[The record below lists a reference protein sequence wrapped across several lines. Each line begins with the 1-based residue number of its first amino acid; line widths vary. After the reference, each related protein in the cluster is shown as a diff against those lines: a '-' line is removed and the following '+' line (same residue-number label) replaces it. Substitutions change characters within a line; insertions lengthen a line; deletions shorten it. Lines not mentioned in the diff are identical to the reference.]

1 MGLCRDSLTVTKVS
15 CRRFLDTTCA
25 FQKQKSI
32 FVDVMGGYSFCVF
45 SGYIFLVF
53 FFSCFFLPL
62 SKTDRDRSECDTLQ
76 PWQDCQSALSEYSTE
91 VSREVEPIAVVD

>member
-32 FVDVMGGYSFCVF
+32 IVDVMAGYSFCVF
-45 SGYIFLVF
+45 SGV
-53 FFSCFFLPL
+53 FLPL
-62 SKTDRDRSECDTLQ
+62 SKTDSDRSECDTLQ
-76 PWQDCQSALSEYSTE
+76 PMQDCQSACQNILLKCPEK
-91 VSREVEPIAVVD
+91 